1 MRVLFIA
8 AVLGTLAHPA
18 WAIPF
23 SNSDCSSL
31 AFGAL
36 GSVEAS
42 RTRLAEAIDM
52 LHKDP
57 NTRSQRYY
65 DLLDESDKKME
76 LASNMANV
84 YQAFCKD

>member
-1 MRVLFIA
+1 MRVLYIA

-18 WAIPF
+18 CATPF
-23 SNSDCSSL
+23 STNDCSEL

-36 GSVEAS
+36 GSVSASKIRHREAV
-42 RTRLAEAIDM
+42 DM

-57 NTRSQRYY
+57 NTTSQRYY
-65 DLLDESDKKME
+65 DLLDASDKEME
-76 LASNMANV
+76 RASNMANV